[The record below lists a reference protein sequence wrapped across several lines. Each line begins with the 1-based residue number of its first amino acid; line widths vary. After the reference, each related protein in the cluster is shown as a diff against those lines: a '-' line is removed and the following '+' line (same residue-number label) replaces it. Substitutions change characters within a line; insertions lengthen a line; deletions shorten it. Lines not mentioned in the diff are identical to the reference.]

1 MNLLGNAVKFTGSGQ
16 VTLTVDQQM
25 CPATAEALP
34 QEIWLHFSVTD
45 TGIGLTQQQCDALFQ
60 AFSQADSS
68 TSRRYGGTGLGLSI
82 AQRLVTLMGG
92 KIEVQSTVGV
102 GSTFSFSARCYT
114 TTAAP
119 VTDKVQ
125 TEKQLQPLLKQQ
137 QRILLVE
144 DNSYNQTLAK
154 IILQHA
160 GFSVEIAENGAEA
173 LEKLAGSDF
182 QLVLMDVHMPVMDG
196 YAATRAIR
204 QDPRFAHL
212 PVIALTAHVTAD
224 FHQQCLD
231 AGMNDFVTKPMDAAL
246 LLEKLQQWL

>member
-1 MNLLGNAVKFTGSGQ
+1 
-16 VTLTVDQQM
+16 
-25 CPATAEALP
+25 
-34 QEIWLHFSVTD
+34 
-45 TGIGLTQQQCDALFQ
+45 
-60 AFSQADSS
+60 
-68 TSRRYGGTGLGLSI
+68 
-82 AQRLVTLMGG
+82 MGG
-92 KIEVQSTVGV
+92 NIQVQSTVGV

-114 TTAAP
+114 TTAVPPAEQ
-119 VTDKVQ
+119 Q
-125 TEKQLQPLLKQQ
+125 TTKPLPPLCKQQQ

-144 DNSYNQTLAK
+144 DNSYNQALAR

-160 GFSVEIAENGAEA
+160 GFSVEIADNGAIA
-173 LEKLAGSDF
+173 LEKLAEADF

-196 YAATRAIR
+196 YSATRAIR
-204 QDPRFAHL
+204 QNSRLAHL